1 MLAIQEREPDV
12 LISYTN
18 LEMLKALKVW
28 SKICFDSS
36 QEPLFSGQVELL
48 FVGMQELFLFALEM
62 YLDTLTSTKLI

>member
-12 LISYTN
+12 QISNTN